1 MRASTEK
8 NVTCTRSHSKNNF
21 PFRHSVERRLL
32 LFSDQVCKQR
42 YHESVVRFDKQFKS
56 ELEAL
61 ERMQPTAYE
70 QIRFHRLFAI
80 TTLWPPLHTR
90 KEIENTINILYKQ
103 NPRVARRVD
112 DIMNQK

>member
-1 MRASTEK
+1 MCCIYLLK
-8 NVTCTRSHSKNNF
+8 LLNF
-21 PFRHSVERRLL
+21 SNEICR
-32 LFSDQVCKQR
+32 KR
-42 YHESVVRFDKQFKS
+42 YHESVVRYNEQFKS

-90 KEIENTINILYKQ
+90 KEIEYTIDSLYKL
-103 NPRVARRVD
+103 NSKVVRRVEE
-112 DIMNQK
+112 ILKKEFE